1 MNNQQ
6 NPTGW
11 VDPQQRVAPQTP
23 PPLPPTVPAPRPPQP
38 QQTPGSTQVQAVTRQ
53 PTGSRIA
60 GLVAL
65 AVLAGGLGGGVAGF
79 AAAQYLAPASSGIQ
93 TQVLQADPSN
103 PDWAAVAQAASPAVV
118 AIQVAGQG
126 GQSEGSGV
134 VINTQGYIV
143 TNNHVVSGTGNQSQ
157 LRVTLDNTSYAAT
170 VVGTDPT
177 TDLAVIQLVD
187 PPSDL
192 VIMGFADSDE
202 LVVGEA
208 VMAIGNPLGLEDS
221 VTTGIVSAL
230 NRPVTTQAVTDQP
243 AGAASSDDLVV
254 TAAIQTNAAINPGN
268 SGGALINSTGDLVGI
283 TSSIATVS
291 GSEASGNIGIGF
303 AIPANQVRY
312 VAEQLI
318 QTGTAQHPQIGVS
331 ARDIS
336 ALGQRGAEIASV
348 VEGSPAAE
356 AGLQVG
362 DMITAVNGIPVPG
375 TEALVAQVR
384 SGEVGKQMSFTV
396 VRDGQAQEVTLT
408 PIAATR

>member
-1 MNNQQ
+1 M
-6 NPTGW
+6 
-11 VDPQQRVAPQTP
+11 
-23 PPLPPTVPAPRPPQP
+23 
-38 QQTPGSTQVQAVTRQ
+38 
-53 PTGSRIA
+53 
-60 GLVAL
+60 
-65 AVLAGGLGGGVAGF
+65 AGF